1 MFYIFN
7 VLYFVHSHDCDES
20 AVTVIFLGCNSDSL
34 IYDRHFFDFK
44 RDWLYFDSD
53 FSHFGRDM

>member
-20 AVTVIFLGCNSDSL
+20 VVTVIFLVRNSDFH
-34 IYDRHFFDFK
+34 IYDCHFSDFEH
-44 RDWLYFDSD
+44 DLPYFDSELTYFD
-53 FSHFGRDM
+53 RDA